1 MELSGK
7 QTNGQQLTFYRTI
20 SYQQNIGIRNVSN
33 KTHNYKTLKNSLLI
47 IFSKKYFDLIW
58 SFSAIFEKLMGFIIS
73 KSSMI
78 SFLNLHLLVT

>member
-1 MELSGK
+1 MIQIDTMELSGK

-47 IFSKKYFDLIW
+47 MFSKKYYFLGYLFWLRVLRD
-58 SFSAIFEKLMGFIIS
+58 EKENYFN
-73 KSSMI
+73 
-78 SFLNLHLLVT
+78 LN

>member
-47 IFSKKYFDLIW
+47 IFSKKYYFLGYLFWLRVLRD
-58 SFSAIFEKLMGFIIS
+58 EKENYFN
-73 KSSMI
+73 
-78 SFLNLHLLVT
+78 LN

>member
-1 MELSGK
+1 MIQIDTMELSGK

-47 IFSKKYFDLIW
+47 IFSKKYYFLGYLFWLRVLRD
-58 SFSAIFEKLMGFIIS
+58 EKENYFN
-73 KSSMI
+73 
-78 SFLNLHLLVT
+78 LN

>member
-1 MELSGK
+1 MFGNGMIQIDTMELSGK

-47 IFSKKYFDLIW
+47 IFSKKYYFLGYLFWLRVLRD
-58 SFSAIFEKLMGFIIS
+58 EKENYFN
-73 KSSMI
+73 
-78 SFLNLHLLVT
+78 LN